1 MNINGQE
8 INIDDMYDQ
17 KYMHKEIKK
26 DIFLSDNQITI
37 LNMYGINPYN
47 CSSIE
52 DLIFQIEEVLDEEN
66 DADDLE
72 MVETDISE
80 FNYYANTNK

>member
-1 MNINGQE
+1 MNINGQN
-8 INIDDMYDQ
+8 INIDDLYDQ

-26 DIFLSDNQITI
+26 NIFLSDNQIEI
-37 LNMYGINPYN
+37 LNSYGINPYE

-52 DLIFQIEEVLDEEN
+52 DIIFKIEEVLEDET

-72 MVETDISE
+72 NVESEISE

>member
-1 MNINGQE
+1 MNINGQD
-8 INIDDMYDQ
+8 INIEDLYDQ

-26 DIFLSDNQITI
+26 NIFLSDNQINI
-37 LNMYGINPYN
+37 LMSYGINPYE

-52 DLIFQIEEVLDEEN
+52 DIIFRIEEVLEDEN

-72 MVETDISE
+72 MVASEISE

>member
-1 MNINGQE
+1 MDINGQK
-8 INIDDMYDQ
+8 INIDDLYDQ

-26 DIFLSDNQITI
+26 NIFLSDNQISI
-37 LNMYGINPYN
+37 LISYGINPCE

-52 DLIFQIEEVLDEEN
+52 DIIFRIEEVLEDEN

-72 MVETDISE
+72 MVASEISE

>member
-1 MNINGQE
+1 MDINGQK
-8 INIDDMYDQ
+8 INIDDLYDQ

-26 DIFLSDNQITI
+26 DIFLSDNQIVI
-37 LNMYGINPYN
+37 LNMYGINPYE

-52 DLIFQIEEVLDEEN
+52 DILFKIEEILEEEN

-72 MVETDISE
+72 MVASEISE